1 MSKKNAGQFLTDAA
15 QNRTL
20 RETLEGAIS
29 AEDFLNIA
37 QQLGYTFTKEE
48 LGDVIHFYSEGI
60 EVRRSTGVWPWLRS
74 VNWV

>member
-20 RETLEGAIS
+20 RETLEGATN

-37 QQLGYTFTKEE
+37 QQLGYTFTK
-48 LGDVIHFYSEGI
+48 
-60 EVRRSTGVWPWLRS
+60 
-74 VNWV
+74 